1 MEFRKI
7 GLIWNPTKTSGFE
20 VARELREILAER
32 GLSVTTGITL
42 AHALGAPELAEGS
55 FEECD
60 LLMVLGG
67 VAVPMVLGWSVTTLL
82 GVIGAVSAVFGR
94 YGALRPW
101 MDKHKN
107 DMNGSGR

>member
-55 FEECD
+55 FDECD
-60 LLMVLGG
+60 LLMVLGASSENAAVIAG
-67 VAVPMVLGWSVTTLL
+67 RIHTRFMSRVAPDAGLLLRYDVYPMGELPLQPKG
-82 GVIGAVSAVFGR
+82 
-94 YGALRPW
+94 
-101 MDKHKN
+101 
-107 DMNGSGR
+107 